1 MYIDYDMKSTL
12 QRRHNRANAS
22 GLAPIQLR
30 ITISGVRCDLA
41 TGAFCPAAYWPVGAK
56 KVVFPLEKDKQ
67 VLPEFSQPVVAQM
80 NEDLAQFKRDVNE
93 IYKRL
98 RKPDPRGAAVPVTVA
113 EVRAQV
119 RPITAKPAAPERP
132 PHPTQLLEIASHFMA
147 SLRGMPPEVRLTES
161 TLKSYVSRYNCLERY
176 LKLQGELEILAKN
189 IDMPW
194 ARRYERWLLSPEGNH
209 EAAAMHKTV
218 NFVQRTLSFAAA
230 EGWISEKRLHG
241 YEFQVRA
248 QLPPPVSLPA
258 AEVAMLVAVCREL
271 HGPQRRAVVGW
282 LFCCYTGLSWVDY
295 RRFCETPA
303 DFLFTEPASE
313 PGQQPAHWIRMV
325 RQKMKKR
332 KPKGFSVPL
341 FEPAATLLL
350 AWRGCLPHT
359 GDVNTNKLLHQ
370 VEDMLRLSE
379 SLTTKL
385 ARATFSQLRRD
396 EGYSDETVAAMM
408 GDTVTVMN
416 SHYSRISERRITLET
431 LQLARRGAMHVA
443 A

>member
-12 QRRHNRANAS
+12 QRRHNRANAN

-41 TGAFCPAAYWPVGAK
+41 TGAFCPAAYWSADAK
-56 KVVFPLEKDKQ
+56 KVVFPLDKAQQ
-67 VLPEFSQPVVAQM
+67 VLPEFSALVVDQM
-80 NEDLAQFKRDVNE
+80 NEDLAQFKRDVGE

-113 EVRAQV
+113 QVREQV
-119 RPITAKPAAPERP
+119 RPIAHPTPLLLPKN
-132 PHPTQLLEIASHFMA
+132 PTQLLEVASLFMA
-147 SLRGMPPEVRLTES
+147 SLRAMPDEVRLTES
-161 TLKSYVSRYNCLERY
+161 TLKTYVSRYNCLERY
-176 LKLQGELEILAKN
+176 LKLVDTSEILASE

-194 ARRYERWLLSPEGNH
+194 CRRYERWLLTPEGNH
-209 EAAAMHKTV
+209 DAAAMHKTV
-218 NFVQRTLSFAAA
+218 NFLQRTLSFAAA
-230 EGWISEKRLHG
+230 EGWLSEKKLHG

-258 AEVAMLVAVCREL
+258 NEVTMLVAVCREL

-295 RRFCETPA
+295 RRFCEAPG
-303 DFLFTEPASE
+303 DYLFTEPPAE
-313 PGQQPAHWIRMV
+313 PGQQPTYWIRMV

-370 VEDMLRLSE
+370 VEEMLKLSE

-396 EGYSDETVAAMM
+396 EGYSDEAVAAMM
-408 GDTVTVMN
+408 GDTITVMN
-416 SHYSRISERRITLET
+416 SHYSRISERRISLET
-431 LQLARRGAMHVA
+431 AQLASREAMRVA